1 MNPTWKITK
10 ITPMSIKN
18 KENVKQL
25 LNYMY
30 TKDKRFGFTEEQ
42 DIKILKEMYPEAKD
56 IEIIYSTK
64 GECHFVLS

>member
-1 MNPTWKITK
+1 MKITK
-10 ITPMSIKN
+10 IIRMNIKN

-42 DIKILKEMYPEAKD
+42 DIEILKEMYPEAKD
-56 IEIIYSTK
+56 IEIIYSTN

>member
-1 MNPTWKITK
+1 
-10 ITPMSIKN
+10 MSIKN
-18 KENVKQL
+18 NEAKQL
-25 LNYMY
+25 FDYMY
-30 TKDKRFGFTEEQ
+30 TKHEGFGFTEEQ